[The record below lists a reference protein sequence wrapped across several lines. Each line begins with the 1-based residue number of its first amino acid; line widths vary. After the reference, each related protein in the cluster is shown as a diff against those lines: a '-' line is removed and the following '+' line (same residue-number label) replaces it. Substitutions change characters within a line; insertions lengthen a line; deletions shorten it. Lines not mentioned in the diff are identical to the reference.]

1 MRRFMVVST
10 FPQWKSQKQENTKE
24 NEDKIFILKK
34 IPHPPPLLHTMDV
47 TMEADVEFFL
57 K

>member
-1 MRRFMVVST
+1 VKISFFST